1 MSGQHEF
8 DVVVIGS
15 GGTGYA
21 AASTAAALGRRVGMV
36 EGGKLGGTC
45 LNVGCVPTKTLL
57 RSARA
62 YAEVRR
68 ASEFGIDVPEAR
80 VNWQAVQARR
90 RAMVEMHSYEEMTG
104 SLRNQGIERLTGWA
118 SFLDPHTLQ
127 VGDSTYRSERF
138 VIVSGSTPVV
148 PNIPGL
154 DGSGALLSDDVL
166 ELEQLPTSLLIVGAG
181 IIGAE
186 LATIFQTFGTAVTV
200 VGGRL
205 LANEDADVGETL
217 AEGLSARGVRL
228 LLGERVV
235 GLSRDGHETRAAV
248 ECRDGRTEQVGAE
261 KVLLAVGRRARY
273 DGLEITAAGVE
284 TNDRGIA
291 VDADMRTSVPH
302 IWAAGDVMG
311 MHMYTH
317 AGDHMGEV
325 AGWNAGGGLPT
336 RQARLDVVPRPVF
349 SIPEVAS
356 IGLTEKDAARLSCDV
371 EVAKV
376 RFADISRA
384 RIDGDTEGW
393 CKVIAERSS
402 GRILGASI
410 VGASAND
417 LIGEVAVAMAG
428 GVSAWTLGDTL
439 HPYPTVSEIVRWT
452 ADQIGKGGEQEAA
465 LTRQQPCDLA
475 SVQVDVLP
483 GSAGAEP
490 VSDDEV
496 ERVRQVTAGYGQ
508 PDEECVDAAEAV

>member
-1 MSGQHEF
+1 
-8 DVVVIGS
+8 
-15 GGTGYA
+15 
-21 AASTAAALGRRVGMV
+21 MV

-68 ASEFGIDVPEAR
+68 AADFGIEVPEAR
-80 VNWQAVQARR
+80 VNWRAVQARR
-90 RAMVEMHSYEEMTG
+90 RVMVEMYSYEEKIG
-104 SLRNQGIERLTGWA
+104 SLRNQGIELLTGWA
-118 SFLDPHTLQ
+118 SFLDPHTLR

-138 VIVSGSTPVV
+138 VIASGSKPVA
-148 PNIPGL
+148 PSIPGVE
-154 DGSGALLSDDVL
+154 GSGALLSDDVL

-186 LATIFQTFGTAVTV
+186 LATIFQTFGTEVTV
-200 VGGRL
+200 IGGRL
-205 LANEDADVGETL
+205 LANEDEDVGETL
-217 AEGLSARGVRL
+217 AEGLAARGAQL
-228 LLGERVV
+228 LLGGRVV
-235 GLSRDGHETRAAV
+235 GLSRDGHDTCATV
-248 ECRDGRTEQVGAE
+248 EYRDGRAETVGAE
-261 KVLLAVGRRARY
+261 KVLLAVGRRALY
-273 DGLEITAAGVE
+273 DGLEITTAGVE
-284 TNDRGIA
+284 ANGSGI
-291 VDADMRTSVPH
+291 VVSADMRTNVSH
-302 IWAAGDVMG
+302 IWAAGDVTG

-325 AGWNAGGGLPT
+325 AGWNAGGGSPV
-336 RQARLDVVPRPVF
+336 RKVRLDVVPRPVY
-349 SIPEVAS
+349 SIPEVAA
-356 IGLTEKDAARLSCDV
+356 IGLTEKEAAGLRCDV

-384 RIDGDTEGW
+384 RIDGETEGW

-410 VGASAND
+410 VGANAND

-465 LTRQQPCDLA
+465 ETCRQQPCDLA
-475 SVQVDVLP
+475 SVQVDVLR
-483 GSAGAEP
+483 GSAGVEP

-496 ERVRQVTAGYGQ
+496 ERVRQARAGYGQ
-508 PDEECVDAAEAV
+508 ADEECADAAEAV

>member
-1 MSGQHEF
+1 MSGEREF

-21 AASTAAALGRRVGMV
+21 AASTAAALGRRVAMV

-68 ASEFGIDVPEAR
+68 ASDFGIEVPEAR
-80 VNWQAVQARR
+80 VNWRAVQARR
-90 RAMVEMHSYEEMTG
+90 RAMVEMYSYEEMTG
-104 SLRNQGIERLTGWA
+104 SLRNQGIELLTGWA
-118 SFLDPHTLQ
+118 SFLGPHTLR
-127 VGDSTYRSERF
+127 VGHSTYRSERF
-138 VIVSGSTPVV
+138 VIASGSKPVA

-154 DGSGALLSDDVL
+154 AGSGALLSDDVL

-186 LATIFQTFGTAVTV
+186 LATIFQTFGTEVTV

-205 LANEDADVGETL
+205 LADEDVGETL

-228 LLGERVV
+228 LLGARVV

-248 ECRDGRTEQVGAE
+248 EYRDGRTEQVGAE
-261 KVLLAVGRRARY
+261 KVLLGVGRRARY

-284 TNDRGIA
+284 TNDTGI
-291 VDADMRTSVPH
+291 VVGADMRTSVPH
-302 IWAAGDVMG
+302 VWAAGDVTG

-336 RQARLDVVPRPVF
+336 RQARLDVVPRPVY
-349 SIPEVAS
+349 SLPEVAA
-356 IGLTEKDAARLSCDV
+356 IGLTENEAAGLSCDV

-384 RIDGDTEGW
+384 RIDGETEGW

-410 VGASAND
+410 VGANAND

-452 ADQIGKGGEQEAA
+452 ADQDGEQGASA
-465 LTRQQPCDLA
+465 TCRQQPCDLA

-508 PDEECVDAAEAV
+508 PDEECVDAAEGS